1 MIGMSEIK
9 TIQFLAYSIVAGLL
23 WASTVSIVGY
33 AAGRFFDL
41 TPLSLEQNLLFIVL
55 GFFLFGLFVGYFCE
69 EIRRE
74 EDGGVKRL
82 LAVGYGFWQ
91 FALYEGTCFD

>member
-1 MIGMSEIK
+1 MSEIK

-55 GFFLFGLFVGYFCE
+55 GFFLFGLFVDNF
-69 EIRRE
+69 
-74 EDGGVKRL
+74 VKR
-82 LAVGYGFWQ
+82 
-91 FALYEGTCFD
+91 FAEKRMGV